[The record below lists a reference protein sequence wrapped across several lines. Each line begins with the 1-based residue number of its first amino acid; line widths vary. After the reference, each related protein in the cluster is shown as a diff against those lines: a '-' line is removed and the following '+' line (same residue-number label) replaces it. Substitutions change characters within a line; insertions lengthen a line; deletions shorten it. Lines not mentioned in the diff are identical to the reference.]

1 MTISPAFVRKIPKT
15 DLHVHLDGSL
25 RLETLVDLARERKV
39 PLPSETP
46 EGLESLV
53 FRPRYANLNEY
64 LEGFQ
69 YTVAVLQDEE
79 ALERTAFELAED
91 CQADGVRY
99 LEVRFA
105 PQLHVRPGFEAAV
118 ESDCLWSQLH
128 IPDAHLQHPAMLPH
142 GVAGVGAKIHDHL
155 MDLRRIG
162 ENDTSSRLNSDL
174 RQDLDGGRE

>member
-1 MTISPAFVRKIPKT
+1 MDKDLIRRLPKT

-25 RLETLVDLARERKV
+25 RLGTLIELARARKI

-46 EGLESLV
+46 EGLEALV

-79 ALERTAFELAED
+79 ALERSAFELAED
-91 CQADGVRY
+91 CQQEGVRY

-105 PQLHVRPGFEAAV
+105 PTG
-118 ESDCLWSQLH
+118 
-128 IPDAHLQHPAMLPH
+128 
-142 GVAGVGAKIHDHL
+142 
-155 MDLRRIG
+155 LRR
-162 ENDTSSRLNSDL
+162 RP
-174 RQDLDGGRE
+174 